1 MRAIRR
7 SLPVVL
13 TLLLPLVAGCATGSG
28 GADAAPLKEIL
39 NPAGGPV
46 TTPYSPGVRSG
57 NLLFL
62 SGVIGRGEIG
72 PATRQALEGV
82 QERLT
87 AAGLTMADAVK
98 CTVFM
103 IDMADYGGM
112 NEVYAQFFTADP
124 PARSA
129 IAVQALPANARVEIE
144 CIAAVR

>member
-1 MRAIRR
+1 MRAYR

-13 TLLLPLVAGCATGSG
+13 TLLGAVLAGCATSGSG
-28 GADAAPLKEIL
+28 ADPAPLKEIV
-39 NPAGGPV
+39 NPGGGAV

-57 NLLFL
+57 HLLFL

-82 QERLT
+82 QERL
-87 AAGLTMADAVK
+87 AAANLGMADVVK

-103 IDMADYGGM
+103 IDMDDYQGM
-112 NEVYAQFFTADP
+112 NQVYAEFFTADP

-129 IAVQALPANARVEIE
+129 IAVQALPASARVEIE